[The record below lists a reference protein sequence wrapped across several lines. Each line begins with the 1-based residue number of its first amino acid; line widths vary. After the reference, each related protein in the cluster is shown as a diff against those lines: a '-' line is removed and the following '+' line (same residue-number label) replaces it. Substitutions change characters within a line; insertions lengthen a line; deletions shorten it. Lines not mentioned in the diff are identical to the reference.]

1 MRPTPPTGSPSST
14 AWCSPTSSKVRTK
27 TEVSALVDA
36 YAGVV
41 CDLDGVVYRGPTA
54 VDHAVAALS
63 SVQARVVYATN
74 NASRPPQEVAAH
86 LTDLGLS
93 VTGNDV
99 VTSSQAGAGELAKHL
114 PSGATVLG
122 VGGPGVREALQ
133 HSGFRVLSA
142 DDTRDDP
149 TARVGGVLQGYGTT
163 VTASD
168 LAEAAYAITAGAVWV
183 ATNTDR
189 TLPTHRGTA
198 PGNGSLVA
206 AVRMAVTRDP
216 IVAGKPEAPLYRM
229 CADRLG
235 LPARE
240 VLAVGDRLDTDIA
253 GAVTT
258 GMDSVLV
265 LTGVDSVTST
275 AVAPVSMRPTFVVED
290 LRALGEAYVGVETD
304 FTWWTCGGDRRRV
317 VDGRWDVAAAGAPIE
332 AARAGLACLHEGVD
346 HGELTQ
352 EQARA
357 LARQLDVWQ

>member
-1 MRPTPPTGSPSST
+1 
-14 AWCSPTSSKVRTK
+14 
-27 TEVSALVDA
+27 
-36 YAGVV
+36 
-41 CDLDGVVYRGPTA
+41 
-54 VDHAVAALS
+54 
-63 SVQARVVYATN
+63 
-74 NASRPPQEVAAH
+74 
-86 LTDLGLS
+86 
-93 VTGNDV
+93 
-99 VTSSQAGAGELAKHL
+99 
-114 PSGATVLG
+114 
-122 VGGPGVREALQ
+122 
-133 HSGFRVLSA
+133 
-142 DDTRDDP
+142 
-149 TARVGGVLQGYGTT
+149 
-163 VTASD
+163 
-168 LAEAAYAITAGAVWV
+168 
-183 ATNTDR
+183 
-189 TLPTHRGTA
+189 
-198 PGNGSLVA
+198 
-206 AVRMAVTRDP
+206 MAVTRDP

-235 LPARE
+235 LPARA

-346 HGELTQ
+346 HGELTH

-357 LARQLDVWQ
+357 LARELDVWQ